1 MKIVLSHN
9 TPANKGHE
17 WVQDLSDIDSVVENS
32 EATEII
38 VDSFLSSFG
47 YQNIGSVV
55 SKIVSK
61 LRMGGRLVVYEND
74 IDLLSQQYSKSGMDI
89 QDINNLLFND
99 TPAIACVLNTETIT
113 DLLEQM
119 GLRIEE
125 RLINS
130 DTMQSIITARRKNNE
145 N

>member
-1 MKIVLSHN
+1 MKIMLSHSA
-9 TPANKGHE
+9 PANEGHE
-17 WVQDLSDIDSVVENS
+17 WIQDFSDMDSIVENS

-47 YQNIGSVV
+47 YQNIGSIV

-61 LRMGGRLVVYEND
+61 LRMGGRLVIYEND
-74 IDLLSQQYSKSGMDI
+74 IDLLSHQYSKSGMDI
-89 QDINNLLFND
+89 QDINNLLFSD

-119 GLRIEE
+119 GLQIEE
-125 RLINS
+125 RLINN

>member
-1 MKIVLSHN
+1 MKIILSHSAPEN
-9 TPANKGHE
+9 EGHQ
-17 WVQDLSDIDSVVENS
+17 WVQDLSNIDSVVENS

-47 YQNIGSVV
+47 YQNVGSVV
-55 SKIVSK
+55 SKIASK
-61 LRMGGRLVVYEND
+61 LRMGGKLVIYEND
-74 IDLLSQQYSKSGMDI
+74 IDLLSHQYSKSGMDI
-89 QDINNLLFND
+89 QDINNLLFSD
-99 TPAIACVLNTETIT
+99 TLAIACVLNTETIT

>member
-1 MKIVLSHN
+1 MKIILSHSA
-9 TPANKGHE
+9 PANEGHK
-17 WVQDLSDIDSVVENS
+17 WVQDLSHIDTAVDNS

-55 SKIVSK
+55 GKIVSK
-61 LRMGGRLVVYEND
+61 LRMGGTLVIYEND
-74 IDLLSQQYSKSGMDI
+74 IDLLSHQYSKSGMDI
-89 QDINNLLFND
+89 QDINNLLFGD

-130 DTMQSIITARRKNNE
+130 DTMQSIITARRNNNE
-145 N
+145 I

>member
-74 IDLLSQQYSKSGMDI
+74 IDLLSHQYSKSGMDI